1 MGGSELERSTR
12 RQFFR
17 TSGVLGLG
25 MAMGS
30 GLRSASV
37 ARAASAV
44 SDPDE
49 ALHELLEGNRR
60 YVEGHAIW
68 PNQDGSRRAEV
79 AAGQHPFA
87 LIFSCVDSRVPP
99 EIVFD
104 RGLGDL
110 FVIRTAGHV
119 GDRAALG
126 SIEYGIEELHI
137 PLVVVLGHER
147 CGAVV
152 ASIEAVDAGARA
164 PGDIATLVEGIR
176 PAVDAARG
184 LPGDR
189 TDNTVRANVQH
200 TVQQLDASPI
210 LHEAWVAGHLKIVG
224 ARYDLDSGL
233 VEIITPAA

>member
-1 MGGSELERSTR
+1 
-12 RQFFR
+12 
-17 TSGVLGLG
+17 
-25 MAMGS
+25 MATGS
-30 GLRSASV
+30 GLRP
-37 ARAASAV
+37 ARVASAALSV

-49 ALHELLEGNRR
+49 ALHELLEGNQR
-60 YVEGHAIW
+60 YVEGRATR
-68 PNQDGSRRAEV
+68 PNQDGSRRVEV

-110 FVIRTAGHV
+110 FVIRTAAHV
-119 GDRAALG
+119 VDGAALG
-126 SIEYGIEELHI
+126 SIEYGVEELHV
-137 PLVVVLGHER
+137 PLVVVMGHER

-176 PAVDAARG
+176 PSVDAARG

-189 TDNTVRANVQH
+189 TDNTVRANVQR
-200 TVQQLDASPI
+200 TVQRLDASPI

-224 ARYDLDSGL
+224 ARYELDSGL
-233 VEIITPAA
+233 VEVITPAA

>member
-1 MGGSELERSTR
+1 MGG
-12 RQFFR
+12 
-17 TSGVLGLG
+17 VLRP
-25 MAMGS
+25 ANVANAAPAGS
-30 GLRSASV
+30 G
-37 ARAASAV
+37 
-44 SDPDE
+44 PDE

-60 YVEGHAIW
+60 YVEGRTTH
-68 PNQDGSRRAEV
+68 PNQDSSRRAEV

-110 FVIRTAGHV
+110 FVIRTAAHIVDG
-119 GDRAALG
+119 AALG
-126 SIEYGIEELHI
+126 SIEYGVEELHI
-137 PLVVVLGHER
+137 PLVVVMGHER

-176 PAVDAARG
+176 PSVEAARA

-200 TVQQLDASPI
+200 TVQRLDASPI

-224 ARYDLDSGL
+224 ARYDLDSGV
-233 VEIITPAA
+233 VEVMTPAA